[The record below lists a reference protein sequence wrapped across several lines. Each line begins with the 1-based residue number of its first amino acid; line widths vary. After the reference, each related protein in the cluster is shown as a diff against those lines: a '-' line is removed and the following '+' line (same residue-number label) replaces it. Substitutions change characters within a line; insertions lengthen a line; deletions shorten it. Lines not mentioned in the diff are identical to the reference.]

1 MIIDDLNN
9 LQNNKK
15 LELLMESTDSVLTY
29 FTIWVFILQIL
40 YYMNILKKYQFSI
53 LLLTIL
59 VYIGGFFIV
68 YINPKYLYISNLDL
82 KIEGSFLRIFDV
94 LYHHFPIVIFLYN
107 YNNTIKDDSGYFCLF
122 IILIYVL
129 VINPFKKYSLK

>member
-9 LQNNKK
+9 LRNNKK
-15 LELLMESTDSVLTY
+15 LGILMESKDSVLTY

-40 YYMNILKKYQFSI
+40 YYLNILKKYQFSI
-53 LLLTIL
+53 LLLSVL

-82 KIEGSFLRIFDV
+82 KLEGRFLRIFDV
-94 LYHHFPIVIFLYN
+94 LYHHFPMVIFLYN
-107 YNNTIKDDSGYFCLF
+107 YNNTIKNDSGYFGLF

-129 VINPFKKYSLK
+129 IINPFKKYSLK